1 MDEHPNTFVGPAK
14 AGEVRTAPACYS
26 TKAASLFS
34 PIKPYLFFVAC
45 SRRSPALHG
54 RDRRKKSMIDVISG
68 SSKKITGDTRNNW
81 VTMMFVTH
89 NRYNCFRKQIYID
102 ICIQAFHDLE
112 RFGFEFCDFGFAL
125 NHVHFLVNI
134 PKRCSVQTAELMLKS
149 YSAKKMFKTFPG
161 FRKRYPRGGFW
172 SGYDHYESTGWKSLE
187 QSRAYVR
194 DQPLHHN
201 VQIVDDRQLR
211 LPTTAAE

>member
-1 MDEHPNTFVGPAK
+1 MYLPCNGATGEQKIMDFV
-14 AGEVRTAPACYS
+14 C
-26 TKAASLFS
+26 
-34 PIKPYLFFVAC
+34 
-45 SRRSPALHG
+45 
-54 RDRRKKSMIDVISG
+54 SG
-68 SSKKITGDTRNNW
+68 SSKKIAGDTRNNW

-112 RFGFEFCDFGFAL
+112 RFGFEFGDFGFAM

-134 PKRCSVQTAELMLKS
+134 PKRYSVQIAEIILKS
-149 YSAKKMFKTFPG
+149 HSAKKMFEAFPG

-172 SGYDHYESTGWKSLE
+172 SGYDHYESTGWKNLA
-187 QSRAYVR
+187 QSSAYVR

-201 VQIVDDRQLR
+201 VQVVDDRQQR